1 MAVSIPFD
9 RYRVVET
16 TRKDEAVQAL
26 SSMFVPVRLEVD
38 VRVLQERTV
47 RLERCVLLLDPLTAF
62 AIWMVGMFLL
72 LRNAINDEALEG
84 QPTTAAIQPA

>member
-1 MAVSIPFD
+1 MFFKNGPFAWNG
-9 RYRVVET
+9 V
-16 TRKDEAVQAL
+16 
-26 SSMFVPVRLEVD
+26 F
-38 VRVLQERTV
+38 
-47 RLERCVLLLDPLTAF
+47 CFWIPLTAF